1 MTFALEFY
9 SLSWDGLKAA
19 LPQRKPELLKAIE
32 DQQWSKL
39 LHDTDL
45 GQPEHHL
52 LPFPHDES
60 SPLLKS
66 AATEIRDGFAEI
78 AAAMTQE
85 LTPNQDPPELGDSAA
100 LVFAAAV
107 RQLGKPVGVLRHEG
121 SVESD
126 DDGELP
132 IDFRA
137 LFLNGVAGSCFGDHG
152 LGENLAARPLF
163 GLFHLDFLSWGGLT
177 QREIDGLLA
186 KFALPEA
193 EKRGDEWQAI
203 AGFAEPWLTQL
214 LGALRNAQAAKTD
227 LVTLYVTVQEQYGSV
242 WEEIENEVRGGFF
255 HRQS

>member
-1 MTFALEFY
+1 MSFALEFY
-9 SLSWDGLKAA
+9 SLSWDALKAA
-19 LPQRKPELLKAIE
+19 LTQRKPELLQAIE
-32 DQQWSKL
+32 HQQWSKL
-39 LHDTDL
+39 LDDADL

-60 SPLLKS
+60 SPHLKS
-66 AATEIRDGFAEI
+66 PGLDIRQGFDEV
-78 AAAMTQE
+78 AAAMAQK
-85 LTPNQDPPELGDSAA
+85 LPPAQDPPELSDNAA
-100 LVFAAAV
+100 LVVAATV
-107 RQLGKPVGVLRHEG
+107 RQLGKPMGALRHDG

-137 LFLNGVAGSCFGDHG
+137 MFLNGVAGSCFGDHG

-163 GLFHLDFLSWGGLT
+163 GLFHLDFLSWGGLA

-193 EKRGDEWQAI
+193 AKRDDEWQAI
-203 AGFAEPWLTQL
+203 AGLAESWLSQL
-214 LGALRNAQAAKTD
+214 VSALRNAQTAKTD
-227 LVTLYVTVQEQYGSV
+227 LVTLYLTVQEQSGSV

-255 HRQS
+255 HR